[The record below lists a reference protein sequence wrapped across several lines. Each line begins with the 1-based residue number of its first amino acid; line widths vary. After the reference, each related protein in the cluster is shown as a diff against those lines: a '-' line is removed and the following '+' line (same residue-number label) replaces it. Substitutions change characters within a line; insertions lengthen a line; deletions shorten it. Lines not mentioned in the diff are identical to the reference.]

1 MRPIKKIT
9 AVALLLTLVFLLCGC
24 AMTVEEMYC
33 LPRRSESYNNLQTV
47 MDPVMEGLEYAAPSS
62 GQNQQSVQMAD
73 LDGDGNDEVI
83 LFARGNDEDP
93 LKIVVFRQERQEY
106 SLMSTIECSGTGFD
120 QVEYA
125 QMDGAPGLEL
135 VVGRQVSD
143 QVLRSVSVY
152 RFRDGQPEQMLSA
165 NYRKF
170 LICDLDSDG
179 LGDLFVLTG
188 GGSETDNSI
197 AERYTMAHGA
207 VERSAEARLSQP
219 VDQLKRIMAGRLH
232 GGQNAVFVAST
243 VDANT
248 IITDVF
254 ALVDGVLTNVSLSS
268 EAGTSV
274 KTLRN
279 YYVYADDIDQDGEM
293 ELPCLITM
301 RAGAARTVSGGDHLI
316 RWYAMAPDGSEVD
329 KLYTYH
335 NYQEGWYLEL
345 SEESYD
351 RICVTPEGTGCYSFG
366 IWDKAGENVT
376 HLWTIYV
383 LTGDD
388 RSAVAAEDNRF
399 VLLKTD
405 SVVYAGKLEMGAME
419 LGVTQEML
427 IEAFHLIQSDWYTG
441 EM

>member
-1 MRPIKKIT
+1 MKTMKKIV
-9 AVALLLTLVFLLCGC
+9 ALALLLTLGVQLTGC

-62 GQNQQSVQMAD
+62 GSNQQTVQIAD
-73 LDGDGNDEVI
+73 LDGDGTGEVI
-83 LFARGNDEDP
+83 LFAKGNDENP
-93 LKIVVFRQERQEY
+93 LKIFVFRQEDQRY
-106 SLMSTIECSGTGFD
+106 SLMNTIECSGTGFD

-125 QMDGAPGLEL
+125 QMDGAPGMEMI
-135 VVGRQVSD
+135 VGRQVSD

-152 RFRDGQPEQMLSA
+152 RFSDGQAEQMLSA

-170 LICDLDSDG
+170 LICDLDSDEK
-179 LGDLFVLTG
+179 GDLLVLTG
-188 GGSETDNSI
+188 GAQETDNSI

-219 VDQLKRIMAGRLH
+219 VDQLKRIMAGKLH

-293 ELPCLITM
+293 ELPSLITM
-301 RAGAARTVSGGDHLI
+301 RSAFARSVSSGEHLI
-316 RWYAMAPDGSEVD
+316 RWYAMTPDGGEVN

-335 NYQEGWYLEL
+335 NYLEGWYLEL
-345 SEESYD
+345 SEDSAD
-351 RICVTPEGTGCYSFG
+351 RICVAPEGAGCYSFG
-366 IWDKAGENVT
+366 IWDKKGENVT

-383 LTGDD
+383 LTGED

-399 VLLKTD
+399 ILLKTD
-405 SVVYAGKLEMGAME
+405 LVVYAGKLEMGAME